1 LPNSHRLPVRL
12 LATVLLLAAGFSALA
27 LGTEG
32 KEAALQT
39 GSTVKHEQIPGF
51 SVIGVAV
58 RTNNANEMKGSGKI
72 GALWQRFM
80 QDQMAAKI
88 PGRIDDHLVT
98 VLTDYQ
104 SDQSGDYT
112 YLLGAKVASTDHV
125 PEGMVAKQVP
135 AGTYAVFQSETGPPA
150 EVVPR
155 LWQRIWAT
163 SPQEMGGKRSF
174 RTDFELYGSGASDP
188 QHVQVQVY
196 IGLQ

>member
-1 LPNSHRLPVRL
+1 VS
-12 LATVLLLAAGFSALA
+12 TVLLLAAGFSALA
-27 LGTEG
+27 FGTEG

-51 SVIGVAV
+51 SIIGVAV
-58 RTNNANEMKGSGKI
+58 RTNNANEMNHSGKI

-88 PGRIDDHLVT
+88 PGRIDNHLVT

-112 YLLGAKVASTDHV
+112 YILGAKVEAKVASTDHV

-135 AGTYAVFQSETGPPA
+135 AGTYAVFQSETGVPA
-150 EVVPR
+150 DVVPR

-174 RTDFELYGSGASDP
+174 RTDFELYGSGGDP